1 MKALKKEESP
11 PIEAR
16 VVYTHAPV
24 QLAVLLG
31 GDGTCW
37 RVRMGSTERELEAAP
52 DVDPALLLEVAAR
65 EGRVLVDAGP
75 PALIAGVLQTSRSL
89 SIDRD
94 GHVAAEVKS
103 LRIKA
108 IDEVVLRT
116 EAAFVRVRDS
126 DVELVGRKVV
136 MRARTIARILG
147 RMIALN

>member
-31 GDGTCW
+31 GDGTRW

-136 MRARTIARILG
+136 MRARTIAKILG